1 MVSFAAFRSAFLK
14 GAAVECGGGNGC
26 PAYVAHAEAMID
38 YDLLQMAKG
47 LPNEGFPNFSAKDFA
62 EIASTFEGDTLW
74 TRYCNAWVAFA
85 ALRWPQVTAVSW
97 RVYLTHRLN
106 KNFGADL

>member
-1 MVSFAAFRSAFLK
+1 MSIVLCDTSLWISAIQFR
-14 GAAVECGGGNGC
+14 
-26 PAYVAHAEAMID
+26 
-38 YDLLQMAKG
+38 G
-47 LPNEGFPNFSAKDFA
+47 LPLQALRHALSRETPLTCIELENEIVRILGWKF
-62 EIASTFEGDTLW
+62 G
-74 TRYCNAWVAFA
+74 VAFA